1 MLVSFRKMVAL
12 VLHGPRGTPGG
23 DISSSLGMCS
33 YRYLSVGSGLVG
45 QSGRWS
51 PVRLLMLKVPRGI
64 GELLFGKK
72 LVNSSQR
79 GTVRR

>member
-1 MLVSFRKMVAL
+1 MLVSFSKMVAL
-12 VLHGPRGTPGG
+12 VLRGPRGSLGG

-33 YRYLSVGSGLVG
+33 YRYLSVRSGLVG

-51 PVRLLMLKVPRGI
+51 SVRLLMLKELRGI
-64 GELLFGKK
+64 VELFLGKK